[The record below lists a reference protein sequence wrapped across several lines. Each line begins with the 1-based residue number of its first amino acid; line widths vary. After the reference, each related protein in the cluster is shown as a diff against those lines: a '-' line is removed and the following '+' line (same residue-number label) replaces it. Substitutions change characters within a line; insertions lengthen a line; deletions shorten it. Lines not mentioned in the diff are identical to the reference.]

1 MEKQMEI
8 TEVYEVI
15 DILKQFGIYI
25 YTGHRYSDYILI
37 QMELEEL
44 YKSGV
49 IPQRTY
55 LESMVVMNRNI
66 AKLKNK
72 QEIREK
78 FL

>member
-1 MEKQMEI
+1 MEKEMAI
-8 TEVYEVI
+8 KEVYEVI
-15 DILKQFGIYI
+15 DILKQFGIFV

-72 QEIREK
+72 REVQEK

>member
-1 MEKQMEI
+1 MEKEMTI

-25 YTGHRYSDYILI
+25 YTGHRYSDYVLI

-49 IPQRTY
+49 IPQQTY
-55 LESMVVMNRNI
+55 LESMVVMNRHI
-66 AKLKNK
+66 AQLKNK
-72 QEIREK
+72 REVQEK